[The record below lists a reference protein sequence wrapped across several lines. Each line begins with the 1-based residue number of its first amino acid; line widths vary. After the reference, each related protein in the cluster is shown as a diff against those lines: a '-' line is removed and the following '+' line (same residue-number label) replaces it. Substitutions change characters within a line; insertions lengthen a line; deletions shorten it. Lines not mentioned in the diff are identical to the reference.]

1 MLLNLHRHTPHISI
15 HAPSRERLSDS
26 HRAAEYRRISI
37 HAPSRERRN
46 QQRPLRGN
54 INFNPRSLAGATI
67 LLLCIYHCVVFQSTL
82 PRGSDVPGAPVY
94 TLPIHFNPRSLA
106 GATYRVRLYTHCRYI
121 SIHAPSR
128 ERLKHNIRRLS
139 CKNFN
144 PRSLAGATQ
153 ISERYTSSHQF
164 QSTLPR
170 GSDWKCSIK
179 IIGITISI
187 HAPSRE
193 RRESTVIWDED
204 SAISIHAPSRERLRG
219 QKLKMLKCGF
229 QSTLPRGSDS

>member
-15 HAPSRERLSDS
+15 HAPSRER
-26 HRAAEYRRISI
+26 
-37 HAPSRERRN
+37 
-46 QQRPLRGN
+46 
-54 INFNPRSLAGATI
+54 
-67 LLLCIYHCVVFQSTL
+67 
-82 PRGSDVPGAPVY
+82 
-94 TLPIHFNPRSLA
+94 
-106 GATYRVRLYTHCRYI
+106 RVGHIDKHHCR
-121 SIHAPSR
+121 
-128 ERLKHNIRRLS
+128 
-139 CKNFN
+139 NFN

-193 RRESTVIWDED
+193 RRHGQEYSMASRHQFQSTLPRGSDFNKIKEFILWL
-204 SAISIHAPSRERLRG
+204 ISIHAPSRERRECSL
-219 QKLKMLKCGF
+219 CC
-229 QSTLPRGSDS
+229 